1 MDDVELTEFEAIDVK
16 SIKGVA
22 QGANGFPILMMKGLA
37 PVAKGSRDCE
47 GCGKSYDADAKAD
60 NCEDCGKK
68 LPDADASKAA
78 DDDGKCKTCGGTGKI
93 MGGNRDCPDC
103 DGPAEKSIPPWHAAA
118 ATLARM
124 ALAAPSL
131 PRESLFKAV
140 AADGSVDEQPDID
153 GGKQAIALIAKLIG
167 YEADELAAGCL
178 DETWDIQL
186 LCEAAGALK
195 CWLRGEQASGD
206 GTDSMLMASA
216 AKADLST
223 SSINDLPDS
232 AFAHIEPGGSKD
244 EDGKTTPRSKRH
256 FPVHDEAHAKNALA
270 RLSSSPFGDKAKVK
284 VHAAAKKFGIEVSD
298 TSKSTVAEGEKP
310 VDTEAQGTGGL
321 SKAVEDAVTKA
332 MAPLQERITVLDAEL
347 AKVKATP
354 VPGGPALSHNVQVKN
369 QRAERQEDWAAKSAY
384 YREMAETVT
393 DRPTADGYRKLARE
407 ADEKAMTAPAAT

>member
-1 MDDVELTEFEAIDVK
+1 MEDVELTEFEAIEVE
-16 SIKGVA
+16 SIKGVG

-37 PVAKGSRDCE
+37 PLAKGSRDCE

-78 DDDGKCKTCGGTGKI
+78 DDGKCKTCEGTGKI
-93 MGGNRDCPDC
+93 MGGSRDCPDC
-103 DGPAEKSIPPWHAAA
+103 DGPAEKSIPAWHAAA
-118 ATLARM
+118 ATMARM

-186 LCEAAGALK
+186 LCEATGALK

-223 SSINDLPDS
+223 KDLNDLPDS
-232 AFAHIEPGGSKD
+232 AFAHIEDGGSKD

-256 FPVHDEAHAKNALA
+256 FAIHDKAHADNAAARIAQGAKFGDEAL
-270 RLSSSPFGDKAKVK
+270 PKVK
-284 VHAAAKKFGIEVSD
+284 AAQKKFGSNSDD

-332 MAPLQERITVLDAEL
+332 MAPLQERITALDAEL
-347 AKVKATP
+347 AKVKAAP
-354 VPGGPALSHNVQVKN
+354 VPGGPALSRNVQVKTT
-369 QRAERQEDWAAKSAY
+369 RGEVAEDWTAKSAY

-393 DRPTADGYRKLARE
+393 DRTTADGYRKLARE
-407 ADEKAMTAPAAT
+407 ADARATAPAAT